1 MAENETM
8 WREENAD
15 NIQPNQGAG
24 VQMRGA
30 GVTPGGMQGDL
41 DTLGDASPDADSPEP
56 APDVTDPG
64 TAADT
69 PAPGGGEP
77 TPGA

>member
-1 MAENETM
+1 
-8 WREENAD
+8 
-15 NIQPNQGAG
+15 
-24 VQMRGA
+24 MRGA
-30 GVTPGGMQGDL
+30 GVTPGGMQSDL

-64 TAADT
+64 RAADT